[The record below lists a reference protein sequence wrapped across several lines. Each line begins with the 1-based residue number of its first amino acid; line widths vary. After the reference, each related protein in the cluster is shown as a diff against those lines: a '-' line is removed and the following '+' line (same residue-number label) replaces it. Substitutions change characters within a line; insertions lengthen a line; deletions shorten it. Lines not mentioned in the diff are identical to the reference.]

1 MPYQDSIFLQ
11 WLRIITGSIFLLFI
25 PGLLLVQAFFD
36 KKEVDFLERMTLS
49 FALSLSVVPLLVFY
63 ASYIGMKISA
73 LNVFAVVFHFILALC
88 VYILFFQKLSP
99 GVGGK

>member
-1 MPYQDSIFLQ
+1 M
-11 WLRIITGSIFLLFI
+11 
-25 PGLLLVQAFFD
+25 VQAFFD

-99 GVGGK
+99 